1 MLEFIFLLLFG
12 AVLLFIFSRTV
23 CLWVLSQFLG
33 YIHRRVQERYTEG
46 ASAQGADRGQRQA
59 QSSGQRREKMD
70 IRDIEAK
77 RFEKSDES
85 EYTDFEELPK

>member
-1 MLEFIFLLLFG
+1 MLELIFMLLLG
-12 AVLLFIFSRTV
+12 AFLLFIFSRTV
-23 CLWVLSQFLG
+23 RLWVLSQFLG
-33 YIHRRVQERYTEG
+33 YVQRRVQERYTEG
-46 ASAQGADRGQRQA
+46 ARAEGAEREQRQR

-77 RFEKSDES
+77 RFEKGDES